1 MRKDRAFTLIEVLVV
16 LTLIG
21 LTFSIL
27 LLVLSRGIDSS
38 LNLSEGSEALKGEAS
53 LFWELQRKILGAKR
67 IKVDRESIY
76 MVTTGGSFNEG
87 VVKCA
92 YLFRDGKLYYYE
104 FPYPYSA
111 IDEIE
116 EDRLYEIGEFESFGV
131 SVREGNREY
140 KVYEGMPQIV
150 KVEVN
155 GEEFVFETIR

>member
-1 MRKDRAFTLIEVLVV
+1 MRKDRAFTLIEVLIV

-21 LTFSIL
+21 LTFSLL
-27 LLVLSRGIDSS
+27 LLVFSRGIDSS
-38 LNLSEGSEALKGEAS
+38 LNLSEGSEALKRESS

-76 MVTTGGSFNEG
+76 MITTGGSFNRG

-104 FPYPYSA
+104 FPYPYGA

-116 EDRLYEIGEFESFGV
+116 EEKLYEVGKFRSFRV
-131 SVREGNREY
+131 SVREGDRDYE
-140 KVYEGMPQIV
+140 VYDGMPQLV